1 MTDRPAPRPWI
12 AARDMPFEREEDMP
26 IDEFEID
33 RDAELDAC
41 GVSYLQHRAVPAP
54 GFARE
59 IFLAPEDTL
68 IDWIISA
75 EESQARHERAYDEI
89 VEQLASVELDTPER
103 QELEE
108 EMWQTSD
115 AAALS
120 YHRAALF
127 RGELI
132 RRAGISAHARMSE
145 LFRARM
151 EAMDE

>member
-1 MTDRPAPRPWI
+1 
-12 AARDMPFEREEDMP
+12 MP
-26 IDEFEID
+26 IDEFEIE
-33 RDAELDAC
+33 AEIDAC
-41 GVSYLQHRAVPAP
+41 GVSYMQHRAVPAP
-54 GFARE
+54 GFARK
-59 IFLAPEDTL
+59 IFLADDDTL
-68 IDWIISA
+68 IDWIIAA

-120 YHRAALF
+120 YHRAQLF

-132 RRAGISAHARMSE
+132 RRAGISAHARMAE
-145 LFRARM
+145 LYRART
-151 EAMDE
+151 ERLDE

>member
-1 MTDRPAPRPWI
+1 
-12 AARDMPFEREEDMP
+12 MPV
-26 IDEFEID
+26 DEFELN
-33 RDAELDAC
+33 AALEAC

-75 EESQARHERAYDEI
+75 EEAQARHERAYDEI
-89 VEQLASVELDTPER
+89 VEQLASVEFDTPER

-120 YHRAALF
+120 YHRGELF

-132 RRAGISAHARMSE
+132 RRAGISAHARISE
-145 LFRARM
+145 LYRART
-151 EAMDE
+151 ERADE